1 VKKIYFGGD
10 PQNFLPGLPGSLEN
24 DYVFLLEK
32 AGYRR
37 RGIVYDLYQDISQK
51 ISDEM
56 LQKKIK
62 LKLCAEKV
70 TKKTEPILLKFLKKY
85 FPERWY
91 FEAENIRRIPDGI
104 EDYWIL
110 RTGNDLLGFART
122 NTFKSSYLGSNI
134 NWCYRWQ
141 KNSCGLGPIGIADN
155 WRGKGYGIYLMTNI
169 IQYFKQ
175 KGYRHMIIDWT
186 DLVDY
191 YKKIGFEPYI
201 KYTMLEKKL

>member
-24 DYVFLLEK
+24 DYLFLLEK